1 MVWNLCR
8 LPFFEASHY
17 ELANKLERWRTEN
30 LDLFEQHPEANYGP
44 IYRKVLGRLADAGLL
59 DHVLPQSNGSASPRP
74 DVRSLCI
81 IREALAFD
89 SFLVDSIFIMQGLG
103 TAPLWH
109 HPDNALR
116 ERVLTACRAGTQVA
130 AIACT
135 EASGGS
141 DLAQIATTAVLDGDD
156 YVLNGEKTWITSAG
170 VADHY
175 IVVARTGEAPGA
187 RGLSVFLVSAATNG
201 IIVDSQIKMIAP
213 HSIGSLRFINCRVP
227 AVNRIGAAGS
237 GFKAAMGTFDI
248 FRPTVGAAAVGGAR
262 RALQETITRVKGRQ
276 MFGKKMSEMGTV
288 QARLAD
294 MVADTETAA
303 LMVYRAAWAS
313 DVFGGRTSRDAA
325 LAKLVATEA
334 ATRVIDSAVQLFGA
348 LGVARGS
355 VVEQLYRDIRPLRIY
370 EGASEVQRMVIGRSA
385 FLDQDL
391 TSQPN

>member
-1 MVWNLCR
+1 MVWHLCR

-30 LDLFEQHPEANYGP
+30 LDLFEQHPEGSYGP
-44 IYRKVLGRLADAGLL
+44 IYRKVLARLAGAGLL
-59 DHVLPQSNGSASPRP
+59 DYVLPQANGSAAPRP

-109 HPDNALR
+109 HPDNTLR
-116 ERVLTACRAGTQVA
+116 ERVLTACRAGTRVA

-141 DLAQIATTAVLDGDD
+141 DLAQIATTAVLDGGH

-175 IVVARTGEAPGA
+175 IVVARTGEAPGT
-187 RGLSVFLVSAATNG
+187 RGLSVFLVSATTKG
-201 IIVDSQIKMIAP
+201 IEVDSDIRMIAP
-213 HSIGSLRFINCRVP
+213 HSIGSLRLINCRVP
-227 AVNRIGAAGS
+227 ATHRIGAAGS

-262 RALQETITRVKGRQ
+262 RALQETIARVKGRQ
-276 MFGKKMSEMGTV
+276 MFGQKMSEMGTV

-303 LMVYRAAWAS
+303 LMVYRAAWTS
-313 DVFGGRTSRDAA
+313 DVVGGRTSRDAA
-325 LAKLVATEA
+325 MAKLVATEA

-385 FLDQDL
+385 LFDQDL
-391 TSQPN
+391 ASQTN